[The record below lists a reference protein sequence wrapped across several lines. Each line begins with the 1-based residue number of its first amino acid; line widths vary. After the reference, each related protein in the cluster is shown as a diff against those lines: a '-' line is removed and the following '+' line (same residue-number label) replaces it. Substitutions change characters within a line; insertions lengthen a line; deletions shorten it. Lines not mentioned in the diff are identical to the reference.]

1 MRRGV
6 VPVALA
12 IVAAGCSSGY
22 NAGVTHVGHAHL
34 LADWKKWGAAR
45 ALPDSAAPRTLAEVR
60 AAVRRSRAQPVSM
73 RLYRVRDSVAAP
85 AVVVAS
91 FTPRSWLSRRS
102 RRLLADLQNVVGRS
116 GPYYVGLV
124 DRRGRFVW
132 ETGRALTATGPAG
145 GVYAPPE
152 IDACQPVIHSRP
164 ALGPAPPRCLPD

>member
-1 MRRGV
+1 MRRLV
-6 VPVALA
+6 VAVALG

-34 LADWKKWGAAR
+34 LPDWKEWGAAR

-73 RLYRVRDSVAAP
+73 RLYRVRDGVAAP

-102 RRLLADLQNVVGRS
+102 RRLLADLQNVVGPS
-116 GPYYVGLV
+116 GPYYLGLV

-152 IDACQPVIHSRP
+152 IDVCQPVIHSRP